1 MKQQPR
7 YNLLQWKLEQSVA
20 LIRTCILSY
29 TRLMKKEEVLLKMN
43 KQKEKTPLFSS
54 ITEIYSL
61 SSRNCAGL
69 LQNGWAA
76 YFS

>member
-1 MKQQPR
+1 
-7 YNLLQWKLEQSVA
+7 
-20 LIRTCILSY
+20 
-29 TRLMKKEEVLLKMN
+29 MKKAEVLLKMN

>member
-29 TRLMKKEEVLLKMN
+29 TRFMKKAEVLLKMN
-43 KQKEKTPLFSS
+43 KQKEKTPLFIS

-61 SSRNCAGL
+61 SRGVK
-69 LQNGWAA
+69 GG
-76 YFS
+76 

>member
-7 YNLLQWKLEQSVA
+7 HNLLQWILEQFVA
-20 LIRTCILSY
+20 LIRTCVLSY
-29 TRLMKKEEVLLKMN
+29 TRFMKKEEVLLKMN

-61 SSRNCAGL
+61 SRGVK
-69 LQNGWAA
+69 GG
-76 YFS
+76 